1 MWLQVGRLG
10 NGQAVGFPRMHRSA
24 PSRAGAALT
33 GTAGQAAPSPRRP
46 CRQLQKKCF
55 QNPAPQ
61 VLSNETHAQLTFDLI
76 TITTAA
82 IFKNHIIVYKAH
94 SCFLREG
101 RQAAI
106 NIPILHLKD

>member
-1 MWLQVGRLG
+1 MG
-10 NGQAVGFPRMHRSA
+10 SA
-24 PSRAGAALT
+24 PSRVGASLT
-33 GTAGQAAPSPRRP
+33 DTAGQAVLSPWWP

-82 IFKNHIIVYKAH
+82 IFKNHIIVYRAH
-94 SCFLREG
+94 SCLLREG